1 MSRFGLGQPVRR
13 TEDSRFLTGR
23 GRYVDDLA
31 PTNLAYAV
39 ILRSPHAHARI
50 RSIDAADALN
60 SPGVLAVLTGAD
72 AKAEGLGGI
81 GVYRL
86 PAGFGGPKAFWP
98 IRPILAFDR
107 VRHVGDGVAVI
118 VAETALQARDA
129 AEQIVVDYELL
140 PPIVSLESAG
150 AADTPPIWDEAD
162 GNICFAYEIGDK
174 RATDAAFGGA
184 AHVTRLAIRNNRLSA
199 NPMEPRGAIGAY
211 DPLSRRYTL
220 HTSTQAPHRT
230 REILCR
236 DVFHIP
242 ETAMRVVALDVGG
255 GFGMKGPAFPEEA
268 LVVWAARKVE
278 RPVKWIADRSE
289 SLISDMHG
297 RDQQWWAELALDSN
311 GRMLGLRVTA
321 DHNVGSY
328 ISNAGFVPA
337 LLSGLVLASVY
348 TCPNF
353 HVAYRGLFTNTPI
366 IGPYRG
372 AGQPESAFLVERLI
386 DQAAAE
392 LGIDRQELRR
402 RNYIPG
408 SAMPYRTPL
417 QQTYD
422 SGEFE
427 ECMDQA
433 IALADWTGF
442 MERKAQSQNRGRL
455 RGIGLASF
463 VELTAIYNDRM
474 EVRMDPSGAA
484 TILAGTFSH
493 GQGHETVFPQ
503 MISEWLGL
511 PFESIRLIQ
520 GDTDRVAF
528 GRGTYAS
535 RSISIGGAALRLA
548 ADQVIEKGKRIAAH
562 VLEASPAD
570 LEFKDGLFTIVGTD
584 RRIALVDVAKAAYGA
599 MSLPAELGVGL
610 EGVGGFNPE
619 APNYPNGCHVCEVE
633 IDPETGRVIIDRYC
647 AVDDVGRAINPL
659 LLKGQVHGGVT
670 QGIGQAL
677 LELVVFDEDSGQMI
691 SGSFLDY
698 AMPRADD
705 VPNFEVGLH
714 DVPCRTNPLGVKG
727 AGEAGCVGAPPAV
740 INAILDALRPL
751 GVKDIA
757 MPATPERVWQSIQEA
772 SQKPLG
778 THENPSATL
787 SN

>member
-1 MSRFGLGQPVRR
+1 MSRFGLGQPVTR
-13 TEDSRFLTGR
+13 TEDPRFLTGR
-23 GRYVDDLA
+23 GRYIDDLA
-31 PTNLAYAV
+31 PANLTHAV

-50 RSIDAADALN
+50 RSIDIAHASNL
-60 SPGVLAVLTGAD
+60 PGVFAVLTGAD
-72 AKAEGLGGI
+72 AQAEGLGGI

-86 PAGFGGPKAFWP
+86 PPGFGGPKAFWP
-98 IRPILAFDR
+98 MRPILAVDR
-107 VRHVGDGVAVI
+107 VRHVGDGVAMI
-118 VAETALQARDA
+118 VAETAMQARDA
-129 AEQIVVDYELL
+129 AERVAVDYDVL
-140 PPIVSLESAG
+140 PAIISLE
-150 AADTPPIWDEAD
+150 AAAPPDAFRIWDQAD
-162 GNICFAYEIGDK
+162 GNTCFAYELGDK
-174 RATDAAFGGA
+174 QATDTVIATA
-184 AHVTRLAIRNNRLSA
+184 AHVTRLTIRNNRLSA

-211 DPLSRRYTL
+211 DPLDRRYTL
-220 HTSTQAPHRT
+220 HSSTQAPHRT

-268 LVVWAARKVE
+268 LVLWAARKVG

-297 RDQQWWAELALDSN
+297 RDQQWWGELALDSN
-311 GRMLGLRVTA
+311 GRMLALRVRA
-321 DHNVGSY
+321 DHNIGGY
-328 ISNAGFVPA
+328 IANAGFVPA
-337 LLSGLVLASVY
+337 LLSGMVLASVY
-348 TCPNF
+348 TCPTF
-353 HVAYRGLFTNTPI
+353 HVAYRGLFTNTQVT
-366 IGPYRG
+366 GPYRG
-372 AGQPESAFLVERLI
+372 AGQPESALLVERLL
-386 DQAAAE
+386 DKAAAE
-392 LGIDRQELRR
+392 LEVDRRELRR
-402 RNYIPG
+402 RNYIPA

-417 QQTYD
+417 QQIYD

-427 ECMDQA
+427 AGLDVA
-433 IALADWTGF
+433 LKLADWAGF
-442 MERKAQSQNRGRL
+442 GERRAQSQSRGRF

-484 TILAGTFSH
+484 TIVAGTFSH

-503 MISEWLGL
+503 MIAEWLSL
-511 PFESIRLIQ
+511 PFDSIRLIQ

-562 VLEASPAD
+562 LLEASAED
-570 LEFKDGLFTIVGTD
+570 VDFHDGVFRIVGTD
-584 RRIALVDVAKAAYGA
+584 RSIDLPTVAKAAYGA
-599 MSLPAELGVGL
+599 MRLPAELGVGL

-633 IDPETGRVIIDRYC
+633 IDPDTGRVWIERYS

-659 LLKGQVHGGVT
+659 LLEGQVHGGVT

-677 LELVVFDEDSGQMI
+677 LEAVVFDEDSGQI
-691 SGSFLDY
+691 VTGSFMDY

-705 VPNFEVGLH
+705 VPSFTIGLH

-751 GVKDIA
+751 GVTDIA
-757 MPATPERVWQSIQEA
+757 MPATPERVWKA
-772 SQKPLG
+772 MRD
-778 THENPSATL
+778 ATC
-787 SN
+787 SE

>member
-1 MSRFGLGQPVRR
+1 
-13 TEDSRFLTGR
+13 
-23 GRYVDDLA
+23 VDDLA
-31 PTNLAYAV
+31 PANLAHAV

-50 RSIDAADALN
+50 RAIDISHATN
-60 SPGVLAVLTGAD
+60 SPGVLAILTGTDAQAD
-72 AKAEGLGGI
+72 GLGGI

-86 PAGFGGPKAFWP
+86 PPGFGGPNAFWP
-98 IRPILAFDR
+98 MRPVLGLDR
-107 VRHVGDGVAVI
+107 VRHVGDGLAII
-118 VAETALQARDA
+118 VAETMMQARDA
-129 AEQIVVDYELL
+129 AERIEVDYEVLA
-140 PPIVSLESAG
+140 PIISLD
-150 AADTPPIWDEAD
+150 AAAVPDANRIWDEAQ
-162 GNICFAYEIGDK
+162 GNTCFAYELGDK
-174 RATDAAFGGA
+174 HATDAIFATA

-199 NPMEPRGAIGAY
+199 NPLEPRGAIGLY
-211 DPLSRRYTL
+211 DPLDRRFTL
-220 HTSTQAPHRT
+220 HSSTQAPHRT

-268 LVVWAARKVE
+268 LVLWAARKVG
-278 RPVKWIADRSE
+278 RPVKWVADRSE
-289 SLISDMHG
+289 SMISDMHG
-297 RDQQWWAELALDSN
+297 RDQQWWGELALDSD
-311 GRMLGLRVTA
+311 GRMLALRVRA

-328 ISNAGFVPA
+328 IANAGFVPA
-337 LLSGLVLASVY
+337 LLSGMVLASVY
-348 TCPNF
+348 TCPTF
-353 HVAYRGLFTNTPI
+353 HVAYRGLFTNTPV

-372 AGQPESAFLVERLI
+372 AGQPESALLVERLL

-392 LGIDRQELRR
+392 LNVDRRELRR
-402 RNYIPG
+402 RNYIPAA
-408 SAMPYRTPL
+408 AMPYRTPL

-427 ECMDQA
+427 AEMDQA
-433 IALADWTGF
+433 VELADWAGF
-442 MERKAQSQNRGRL
+442 AERKEQSQRRGRL

-474 EVRMDPSGAA
+474 ELRMDPSGAA
-484 TILAGTFSH
+484 TIVAGTFSH

-535 RSISIGGAALRLA
+535 RSISIGGSALRLA
-548 ADQVIEKGKRIAAH
+548 ADEVIEKGKRIAAH
-562 VLEASPAD
+562 LLEASAQD
-570 LEFKDGLFTIVGTD
+570 IDFKEGAFSIVGTD
-584 RRIALVDVAKAAYGA
+584 RVIDLPTVAKAAYGA
-599 MSLPAELGVGL
+599 MNLPAELGVGL

-619 APNYPNGCHVCEVE
+619 APNYPNGCHICEVE
-633 IDPETGRVIIDRYC
+633 IDPETGRVWIERYS

-659 LLKGQVHGGVT
+659 LLEGQVHGGVT

-677 LELVVFDEDSGQMI
+677 LEAVVFDEDSGQMV

-705 VPNFEVGLH
+705 VPNFTIGLH

-757 MPATPERVWQSIQEA
+757 MPATPERVWQAMRNAAA
-772 SQKPLG
+772 SG
-778 THENPSATL
+778 
-787 SN
+787 